1 MILFSDLLSKKLKIK
16 FFFLILIYIFSY
28 FFEIVSLSL
37 VFPIIKVL
45 SDGSYPEFL
54 INFLAKFKIEEL
66 INYEYFFLILLSS
79 FFFLFILR
87 TIFMYAKDKFQYKYY
102 LDFQIFIRN
111 KLLKIFYSN
120 FNPLSKQNK
129 SSETITLMMDDVE
142 NFASHNQC
150 LLSIIP
156 EVILTCIFSIFL
168 FILDYRIFILSFS
181 LLCILSY
188 FYVKLTNIKYY
199 SISFKRRYYYNKK
212 LSDLQ
217 KIFFG
222 FIELKLAKKI
232 NFFFKSYMQSEKK
245 FIHINIRKS
254 LLNLIPKLLFEFFLV
269 LSVTIILFA
278 TYLFEAQNKI
288 ALIGTFVV
296 ISFRLFPKV
305 SLINTNYQNLKTYSK
320 SVHVIKNMLKEK
332 IKNQNNLVTIKKWN
346 NIIFK
351 NINFKYDRRI
361 ILKNVFF
368 EIFFK
373 KSYLIYGDNG
383 SGKSTLAKILA
394 GLNISKTTKIILDR
408 KIQVSSLQDLNL
420 KISYM
425 PQKPY
430 LFDASIYENVTFN
443 KNYNSKDY
451 LFKNI
456 IKAIGVDEII
466 KKNNID
472 FQSKIGEEGKLL
484 SGGEGKKIC
493 LARALYLKPQ
503 ILILVELLDSID
515 YPSQIKIIKYL
526 RKDQKNLTL
535 IMITHNKIFKKFF
548 NFTYNLQNR
557 KLNKIIK

>member
-1 MILFSDLLSKKLKIK
+1 M
-16 FFFLILIYIFSY
+16 
-28 FFEIVSLSL
+28 
-37 VFPIIKVL
+37 

-120 FNPLSKQNK
+120 FNPLSKQNI

-332 IKNQNNLVTIKKWN
+332 IKNKNNLVTIKKWN

-425 PQKPY
+425 PKKPY

-503 ILILVELLDSID
+503 ILILDELLNSID

-535 IMITHNKIFKKFF
+535 IMITHNKIFKKFLILLII
-548 NFTYNLQNR
+548 YKIENL
-557 KLNKIIK
+557 IK

>member
-1 MILFSDLLSKKLKIK
+1 M
-16 FFFLILIYIFSY
+16 
-28 FFEIVSLSL
+28 
-37 VFPIIKVL
+37 

>member
-1 MILFSDLLSKKLKIK
+1 
-16 FFFLILIYIFSY
+16 
-28 FFEIVSLSL
+28 
-37 VFPIIKVL
+37 
-45 SDGSYPEFL
+45 
-54 INFLAKFKIEEL
+54 
-66 INYEYFFLILLSS
+66 
-79 FFFLFILR
+79 
-87 TIFMYAKDKFQYKYY
+87 
-102 LDFQIFIRN
+102 
-111 KLLKIFYSN
+111 
-120 FNPLSKQNK
+120 
-129 SSETITLMMDDVE
+129 
-142 NFASHNQC
+142 
-150 LLSIIP
+150 
-156 EVILTCIFSIFL
+156 
-168 FILDYRIFILSFS
+168 
-181 LLCILSY
+181 
-188 FYVKLTNIKYY
+188 
-199 SISFKRRYYYNKK
+199 
-212 LSDLQ
+212 
-217 KIFFG
+217 
-222 FIELKLAKKI
+222 
-232 NFFFKSYMQSEKK
+232 MQSEKK

-503 ILILVELLDSID
+503 ILILDELLDSID

>member
-254 LLNLIPKLLFEFFLV
+254 LLNLIPKLLFELFLV
-269 LSVTIILFA
+269 LSLKIKIFA

-503 ILILVELLDSID
+503 ILILDELLDSID

>member
-332 IKNQNNLVTIKKWN
+332 IKNQNNLVTIKKWK

-503 ILILVELLDSID
+503 ILILDELLDSID